1 MKLTK
6 DKNPSNPKLETKLGS
21 SAVAGFCCAFLSL
34 PFDMMKSRLQNMR
47 PDANGKLPYTGVV
60 DCGAKIARTEGIPA
74 FWKGFGAYYTRCAPH
89 AMIILLTIEQVT
101 QIYRHVF
108 GLEENP
114 SLIFT
119 AQRFTSTGTVT
130 IDSETEDEFKGDTD
144 EADD

>member
-1 MKLTK
+1 
-6 DKNPSNPKLETKLGS
+6 
-21 SAVAGFCCAFLSL
+21 
-34 PFDMMKSRLQNMR
+34 MR
-47 PDANGKLPYTGVV
+47 ADPVSGELPYKGVV
-60 DCGAKIARTEGIPA
+60 DCFSKILRQEGPLA

-101 QIYRHVF
+101 LLYRDAF
-108 GLEENP
+108 GLEENH

-144 EADD
+144 EADH